1 MKKLTKK
8 QKQKLIGKIVKVNC
22 IYTTRFIKE
31 NKVWNKCNIFP
42 KLAWITGF
50 GNIKEGS
57 IYTDNDANYFIPTE
71 IISVVKVRFDYKSKE
86 VNIPIDGFILSDN
99 AELPEAQ
106 HEIKNRIEMQDMY
119 NKRPNLFPRDKKGRF
134 VGL

>member
-1 MKKLTKK
+1 MKKLTKQ

-22 IYTTRFIKE
+22 IYITRFIKE

-50 GNIKEGS
+50 GNIKEGNV
-57 IYTDNDANYFIPTE
+57 YTDNDANYFIPTE

-86 VNIPIDGFILSDN
+86 VNIPIDAFELTDN
-99 AELPEAQ
+99 TELPEAQ

-119 NKRPNLFPRDKKGRF
+119 HKRPNLFPRDKKGRF
-134 VGL
+134 IGL

>member
-1 MKKLTKK
+1 MKLTKNK
-8 QKQKLIGKIVKVNC
+8 KQKLMGKIVKVNT
-22 IYTTRFIKE
+22 IYASRFIKE
-31 NKVWNKCNIFP
+31 NKVWNKYPIFP

-50 GNIKEGS
+50 GNIKEGN

-86 VNIPIDGFILSDN
+86 VNIPLDSFELTDN
-99 AELPEAQ
+99 TELPEAQ

-119 NKRPNLFPRDKKGRF
+119 HKRPNLFPRDKKGRF
-134 VGL
+134 IGL